1 MNLPKTIRTQSD
13 DSRAQKH
20 AVLPHNPKR
29 HSASF
34 RRVLVLVYGTV
45 VLFALLITG
54 IYTVVSPQIFASN
67 KISDLIPKGQIIAG
81 YIESTL
87 RGELSS
93 TYLVPL
99 IGRST
104 SQWEATVWVV
114 DANGDTLIRTQQI
127 EGRRVGRLP
136 AKLSESML
144 PQVLS
149 GEVATHVGSMEDLT
163 VSDGASHR
171 KSARSSGV
179 MNGLS
184 EGSAKAPE
192 TDSTEEVMN
201 GNLVVVAVP
210 ITFMDEVI
218 GAVFMAQSMTEIM
231 GGMQALTN
239 TLALSLLLVGLLMLP
254 VVLFFASRMV
264 RPITRMRTVALTM
277 AGGDLTARAEDGSN
291 DEYGELGRALN
302 YLSSELGSTIS
313 SLQMERNRLQSLING
328 LSEGIIAVDA
338 KGATTLIN
346 PAVYGLLNLQSTDDN
361 VRAAAPD
368 VFAMFDQALS
378 SAQAVKKTV
387 WQGDVA
393 LHISVSPL
401 LLQSGE
407 VTGCVGIVSDVT
419 SAERLEQ
426 TRRDYVANVSHEL
439 RTPLTAMRALIEP
452 LRDGLVK
459 TEEQRQQ
466 IYDVVLRETMR
477 LSRLVNDMLELS
489 RLQSGT
495 ASLSRSVFAPLPL
508 FNLIHETYSAY
519 AEDYQQ
525 TFVYDVPEDLPSV
538 WGNPDRTQQV
548 LIVLLDNAFKY
559 TPEGG
564 VVTLSACAEGDVVRV
579 RVRDTGVGIPA
590 ADLPH
595 VFDRFYKVDKS
606 HHSKGTGL
614 GLVIAYEIMKH
625 LGEEMSV
632 TSEPGQGSCFTFT
645 LHIAQGSAERTAEL
659 PKAPA

>member
-1 MNLPKTIRTQSD
+1 MTAGR
-13 DSRAQKH
+13 
-20 AVLPHNPKR
+20 PKR

-45 VLFALLITG
+45 ILFALLITG

-67 KISDLIPKGQIIAG
+67 KITDLIPKGQIIAG

-114 DANGDTLIRTQQI
+114 DASGDTLIRTQQI

-171 KSARSSGV
+171 KSARSSSV
-179 MNGLS
+179 MNGLN

-614 GLVIAYEIMKH
+614 GLAIAYEIMKH

>member
-1 MNLPKTIRTQSD
+1 MTAGR
-13 DSRAQKH
+13 
-20 AVLPHNPKR
+20 PKR

-45 VLFALLITG
+45 ILFALLITG

-114 DANGDTLIRTQQI
+114 DASGDTLIRTQQI

-163 VSDGASHR
+163 VSDGANHR

-313 SLQMERNRLQSLING
+313 SLQIERNRLQSLING

-614 GLVIAYEIMKH
+614 GLAIAYEIMKH

-645 LHIAQGSAERTAEL
+645 LHIAQGSAEKTAEL

>member
-1 MNLPKTIRTQSD
+1 MTAGR
-13 DSRAQKH
+13 
-20 AVLPHNPKR
+20 PKR

-45 VLFALLITG
+45 ILFALLITG

-114 DANGDTLIRTQQI
+114 DASGDTLIRTQQI

-171 KSARSSGV
+171 KSARSSSV

-564 VVTLSACAEGDVVRV
+564 VVTLSACAEGDVIRV

-614 GLVIAYEIMKH
+614 GLAIAYEIMKH

-632 TSEPGQGSCFTFT
+632 TSEPGRGSCFTFT
-645 LHIAQGSAERTAEL
+645 LHIAQDTAEL

>member
-1 MNLPKTIRTQSD
+1 MTAGR
-13 DSRAQKH
+13 
-20 AVLPHNPKR
+20 PKR

-45 VLFALLITG
+45 ILFALLITG

-114 DANGDTLIRTQQI
+114 DASGDTLIRTQQI

-171 KSARSSGV
+171 KSARSSSV

-184 EGSAKAPE
+184 EGSAKTPE

-564 VVTLSACAEGDVVRV
+564 IVTLSACAEGDVVRV

-595 VFDRFYKVDKS
+595 VFERFYKVDKS

-614 GLVIAYEIMKH
+614 GLAIAYEIMKH

-632 TSEPGQGSCFTFT
+632 TSEPGRGSCFTFT
-645 LHIAQGSAERTAEL
+645 LHIAQGSAEKTAEL

>member
-1 MNLPKTIRTQSD
+1 MTAGR
-13 DSRAQKH
+13 
-20 AVLPHNPKR
+20 PKR

-45 VLFALLITG
+45 ILFALLITG

-114 DANGDTLIRTQQI
+114 DASGDTLIRTQQI

-171 KSARSSGV
+171 KSARSSSV

-564 VVTLSACAEGDVVRV
+564 VVTLSACAEDDVVRV

-614 GLVIAYEIMKH
+614 GLAIAYEIMKH

-645 LHIAQGSAERTAEL
+645 LHIAQGSAEKTAEL

>member
-1 MNLPKTIRTQSD
+1 MTAGR
-13 DSRAQKH
+13 
-20 AVLPHNPKR
+20 PKR

-45 VLFALLITG
+45 ILFALLITG

-114 DANGDTLIRTQQI
+114 DASGDTLIRTQQI

-277 AGGDLTARAEDGSN
+277 ADGDLTARAEDGSN

-378 SAQAVKKTV
+378 SARAVKKTV
-387 WQGDVA
+387 WQGDIA

-614 GLVIAYEIMKH
+614 GLAIAYEIMKH

-645 LHIAQGSAERTAEL
+645 LHIAQGTAEKTAEL

>member
-1 MNLPKTIRTQSD
+1 MTAGR
-13 DSRAQKH
+13 
-20 AVLPHNPKR
+20 PKR

-45 VLFALLITG
+45 ILFALLITG

-114 DANGDTLIRTQQI
+114 DASGDTLIRTQQI

-163 VSDGASHR
+163 VSDGTSQR
-171 KSARSSGV
+171 KSARSSSV

-184 EGSAKAPE
+184 EGGAKTPE

-614 GLVIAYEIMKH
+614 GLAIAYEIMKH

-632 TSEPGQGSCFTFT
+632 TSEPGRGSCFSFT
-645 LHIAQGSAERTAEL
+645 LHIAQGAAEKTAEL

>member
-1 MNLPKTIRTQSD
+1 MTAGR
-13 DSRAQKH
+13 
-20 AVLPHNPKR
+20 PKR

-45 VLFALLITG
+45 ILFALLITG
-54 IYTVVSPQIFASN
+54 IYTAVSPQIFASN

-114 DANGDTLIRTQQI
+114 DASGDTLIRTQQI

-171 KSARSSGV
+171 KSAWSSSV

-184 EGSAKAPE
+184 EGSPKTPE

-614 GLVIAYEIMKH
+614 GLAIAYEIMKH

-645 LHIAQGSAERTAEL
+645 LHIAQGSAEKTAEL

>member
-1 MNLPKTIRTQSD
+1 MTAGR
-13 DSRAQKH
+13 
-20 AVLPHNPKR
+20 PKR

-45 VLFALLITG
+45 ILFALLITG

-114 DANGDTLIRTQQI
+114 DASGDTLIRTQQI

-171 KSARSSGV
+171 KSAWSSSV

-614 GLVIAYEIMKH
+614 GLAIAYEIMKH

-632 TSEPGQGSCFTFT
+632 TSEPGRGSCFTFT
-645 LHIAQGSAERTAEL
+645 LHIAQGSAEKTAEL
-659 PKAPA
+659 PKAPV

>member
-1 MNLPKTIRTQSD
+1 MTA
-13 DSRAQKH
+13 SR
-20 AVLPHNPKR
+20 PKR

-45 VLFALLITG
+45 ILFALLITG
-54 IYTVVSPQIFASN
+54 IYTAVSPQIFASN

-114 DANGDTLIRTQQI
+114 DASGDTLIRTQQI

-149 GEVATHVGSMEDLT
+149 GEIATHVGSMEDLT

-171 KSARSSGV
+171 KSARSSSV

-614 GLVIAYEIMKH
+614 GLAIAYEIMKH

-645 LHIAQGSAERTAEL
+645 LHIAQGAAEKTAEL

>member
-1 MNLPKTIRTQSD
+1 MTAGR
-13 DSRAQKH
+13 
-20 AVLPHNPKR
+20 PKR

-45 VLFALLITG
+45 ILFALLITG

-114 DANGDTLIRTQQI
+114 DASGDTLIRTQQI

-163 VSDGASHR
+163 VSDGANHR

-346 PAVYGLLNLQSTDDN
+346 PAVYGLLNLQSTDDK

-614 GLVIAYEIMKH
+614 GLAIAYEIMKH

-645 LHIAQGSAERTAEL
+645 LHIAQGSAEKTAEL

>member
-1 MNLPKTIRTQSD
+1 MTAGR
-13 DSRAQKH
+13 
-20 AVLPHNPKR
+20 PKR

-45 VLFALLITG
+45 ILFALLITG

-81 YIESTL
+81 YIESTV

-114 DANGDTLIRTQQI
+114 DASGDTLIRTQQI

-163 VSDGASHR
+163 VSDGANHR

-538 WGNPDRTQQV
+538 WGNPDRLQV
-548 LIVLLDNAFKY
+548 YA
-559 TPEGG
+559 GG
-564 VVTLSACAEGDVVRV
+564 RRRHAERLRGGRRCPRPRPRHRRGHPRGGSAPRV
-579 RVRDTGVGIPA
+579 RP
-590 ADLPH
+590 L
-595 VFDRFYKVDKS
+595 
-606 HHSKGTGL
+606 L
-614 GLVIAYEIMKH
+614 
-625 LGEEMSV
+625 
-632 TSEPGQGSCFTFT
+632 
-645 LHIAQGSAERTAEL
+645 
-659 PKAPA
+659 

>member
-1 MNLPKTIRTQSD
+1 MTAGR
-13 DSRAQKH
+13 
-20 AVLPHNPKR
+20 PKR

-45 VLFALLITG
+45 ILFALLITG

-114 DANGDTLIRTQQI
+114 DASGDTLIRTQQI

-171 KSARSSGV
+171 TSAWSSSV

-614 GLVIAYEIMKH
+614 GLAIAYEIMKH

>member
-1 MNLPKTIRTQSD
+1 MTAGR
-13 DSRAQKH
+13 
-20 AVLPHNPKR
+20 PKR

-45 VLFALLITG
+45 ILFALLITG

-114 DANGDTLIRTQQI
+114 DASGDTLIRTQQI

-149 GEVATHVGSMEDLT
+149 GEIATHVGSMEDLT
-163 VSDGASHR
+163 VSDGTSHR
-171 KSARSSGV
+171 KSARSSSV
-179 MNGLS
+179 MNGLN

-439 RTPLTAMRALIEP
+439 RTPLTAMRALVEP
-452 LRDGLVK
+452 LKEGMVTSEADRM
-459 TEEQRQQ
+459 RY
-466 IYDVVLRETMR
+466 YDIILREVMR
-477 LSRLVNDMLELS
+477 LSRLINDQLELS

-495 ASLSRSVFAPLPL
+495 IAIEKKRMALDDLGAGYSSLEDLCAYPIQFVKLARELVRRTEEERGRRLVAGLCRLAHSMDMQVLCEGVETREQLETVLEQGCDLIQGFYYARPLPL
-508 FNLIHETYSAY
+508 RE
-519 AEDYQQ
+519 
-525 TFVYDVPEDLPSV
+525 
-538 WGNPDRTQQV
+538 
-548 LIVLLDNAFKY
+548 
-559 TPEGG
+559 
-564 VVTLSACAEGDVVRV
+564 
-579 RVRDTGVGIPA
+579 
-590 ADLPH
+590 
-595 VFDRFYKVDKS
+595 
-606 HHSKGTGL
+606 
-614 GLVIAYEIMKH
+614 
-625 LGEEMSV
+625 
-632 TSEPGQGSCFTFT
+632 
-645 LHIAQGSAERTAEL
+645 AERRLQEMQG
-659 PKAPA
+659 KA

>member
-1 MNLPKTIRTQSD
+1 MMK
-13 DSRAQKH
+13 
-20 AVLPHNPKR
+20 

-45 VLFALLITG
+45 VVFALLITG
-54 IYTVVSPQIFASN
+54 IYTVVSPQIFAGN
-67 KISDLIPKGQIIAG
+67 KIDDLIPKGQIIAG

-93 TYLVPL
+93 AYLVPL

-114 DANGDTLIRTQQI
+114 DENGDTLIRTQQI

-136 AKLSESML
+136 AKLSSSML

-149 GEVATHVGSMEDLT
+149 GEVATHIGSMEDLST
-163 VSDGASHR
+163 TSTSRYR
-171 KSARSSGV
+171 KSGSTNSAMSGLTSD
-179 MNGLS
+179 NGK
-184 EGSAKAPE
+184 SAE
-192 TDSTEEVMN
+192 TSDSTEEEMN
-201 GNLVVVAVP
+201 GKLVVVAVP
-210 ITFMDEVI
+210 ITFMGDVI

-231 GGMQALTN
+231 DGMQALNN
-239 TLALSLLLVGLLMLP
+239 TLALSLLVVALLLLP
-254 VVLFFASRMV
+254 VVLFFASRMAK
-264 RPITRMRTVALTM
+264 PIANMRAVALTM
-277 AGGDLTARAEDGSN
+277 AGGDLTARADDRSS

-302 YLSSELGSTIS
+302 HLSSELGSTIS
-313 SLQMERNRLQSLING
+313 SLEMERNRLQSLING

-338 KGATTLIN
+338 QGSVTLMN
-346 PAVYGLLNLQSTDDN
+346 PAVYGLLSLSESTVD
-361 VRAAAPD
+361 VRNAAPD
-368 VFAMFDQALS
+368 VFAMFDEALRS
-378 SAQAVKKTV
+378 GNVVKKTI
-387 WQGDVA
+387 WQGDIA

-401 LLQSGE
+401 CLPGE
-407 VTGCVGIVSDVT
+407 DITGCVGIVSDVT

-439 RTPLTAMRALIEP
+439 RTPLTAMRALMEP

-495 ASLSRSVFAPLPL
+495 ASLQRSVFAPLPL
-508 FNLIHETYSAY
+508 LNIIHETYSAY

-525 TFVYDVPEDLPSV
+525 TFIYDVPESLPDV
-538 WGNPDRTQQV
+538 TGNPDRTQQV
-548 LIVLLDNAFKY
+548 LIALLDNAFKY

-564 VVTLSACAEGDVVRV
+564 TVTLSAAVEDNVVRI
-579 RVRDTGVGIPA
+579 RVRDTGVGISKE
-590 ADLPH
+590 DLPH

-606 HHSKGTGL
+606 HHGKGTGL
-614 GLVIAYEIMKH
+614 GLAIAYEIMKH

-632 TSEPGQGSCFTFT
+632 TSGLNQGSCFTFT
-645 LHIAQGSAERTAEL
+645 LHIA
-659 PKAPA
+659 K

>member
-1 MNLPKTIRTQSD
+1 MTAGR
-13 DSRAQKH
+13 
-20 AVLPHNPKR
+20 PKR

-45 VLFALLITG
+45 ILFALLITG

-114 DANGDTLIRTQQI
+114 DASGDTLIRTQQI

-149 GEVATHVGSMEDLT
+149 GEIATHVGSMEDLT

-171 KSARSSGV
+171 KSARSSSV

-210 ITFMDEVI
+210 ITFMGEVI

-614 GLVIAYEIMKH
+614 GLAIAYEIMKH

-645 LHIAQGSAERTAEL
+645 LHIAQGSAEKTAEL

>member
-1 MNLPKTIRTQSD
+1 MTAGR
-13 DSRAQKH
+13 
-20 AVLPHNPKR
+20 PKR

-45 VLFALLITG
+45 ILFALLITG

-114 DANGDTLIRTQQI
+114 DASGDTLIRTQQI

-163 VSDGASHR
+163 VSDGTSQR
-171 KSARSSGV
+171 KSAWSSSV

-184 EGSAKAPE
+184 EGSAKTPE

-302 YLSSELGSTIS
+302 HLSSELGSTIS

-338 KGATTLIN
+338 EGATTLIN

-614 GLVIAYEIMKH
+614 GLAIAYEIMKH

-632 TSEPGQGSCFTFT
+632 TSEPGRGSCFTFT
-645 LHIAQGSAERTAEL
+645 LHIAQGAAEL

>member
-1 MNLPKTIRTQSD
+1 MTAGR
-13 DSRAQKH
+13 
-20 AVLPHNPKR
+20 PKR

-45 VLFALLITG
+45 ILFALLITG

-114 DANGDTLIRTQQI
+114 DASGDTLIRTQQI

-171 KSARSSGV
+171 KSARSSSV

-614 GLVIAYEIMKH
+614 GLAIAYEIMKH

-645 LHIAQGSAERTAEL
+645 LHIAQGAAEKTAEP

>member
-1 MNLPKTIRTQSD
+1 MMK
-13 DSRAQKH
+13 
-20 AVLPHNPKR
+20 

-34 RRVLVLVYGTV
+34 RRVLVLTYGTV

-67 KISDLIPKGQIIAG
+67 KIDDLIPKGQIIAG

-93 TYLVPL
+93 AYLVPL

-114 DANGDTLIRTQQI
+114 DENGDTLIRTQQI
-127 EGRRVGRLP
+127 DGRRVGRLP
-136 AKLSESML
+136 AKLSDSML

-149 GEVATHVGSMEDLT
+149 GEVATHVGSMEDLST
-163 VSDGASHR
+163 TESSQNR
-171 KSARSSGV
+171 KSTSSNA
-179 MNGLS
+179 MSGLAS
-184 EGSAKAPE
+184 DASKTPE
-192 TDSTEEVMN
+192 VSDSTEEEMS
-201 GNLVVVAVP
+201 GKLVVVAVP
-210 ITFMDEVI
+210 VTFMGDVI

-231 GGMQALTN
+231 GGMQALNN
-239 TLALSLLLVGLLMLP
+239 TLALSLLVVALLLLP

-264 RPITRMRTVALTM
+264 KPIANMRAVALTM
-277 AGGDLTARAEDGSN
+277 AGGDLTVRADDKAS

-313 SLQMERNRLQSLING
+313 SLEMERNRLQSLING

-338 KGATTLIN
+338 QGTVTLMN
-346 PAVYGLLNLQSTDDN
+346 PAVYGLLSLDPNTGD
-361 VRAAAPD
+361 VRDAAPD
-368 VFAMFDQALS
+368 VFAMFADALKS
-378 SAQAVKKTV
+378 GKAVKKTI
-387 WQGDVA
+387 WQGDIA

-401 LLQSGE
+401 CLPDE
-407 VTGCVGIVSDVT
+407 EITGCVGIVSDVT

-439 RTPLTAMRALIEP
+439 RTPLTAMRALMEP

-495 ASLSRSVFAPLPL
+495 ASLQRSVFAPLPL
-508 FNLIHETYSAY
+508 LNLIHETYSAY

-525 TFVYDVPEDLPSV
+525 TFVYDIPETLPNV
-538 WGNPDRTQQV
+538 TGNPDRTQQV
-548 LIVLLDNAFKY
+548 LIALLDNAFKY

-564 VVTLSACAEGDVVRV
+564 TVTLSACIENDVVRI

-590 ADLPH
+590 QDLPH

-614 GLVIAYEIMKH
+614 GLAIAYEIMKH

-632 TSEPGQGSCFTFT
+632 TSEPGKGSCFTFT
-645 LHIAQGSAERTAEL
+645 LHIA
-659 PKAPA
+659 K

>member
-1 MNLPKTIRTQSD
+1 MTAGK
-13 DSRAQKH
+13 
-20 AVLPHNPKR
+20 PKR

-45 VLFALLITG
+45 ILFALLITG

-114 DANGDTLIRTQQI
+114 DASGDTLIRTQQI

-163 VSDGASHR
+163 VSDGASRR
-171 KSARSSGV
+171 KSAWSSSV

-184 EGSAKAPE
+184 EGGAKTPE

-277 AGGDLTARAEDGSN
+277 AGGDLTARAEDSSN

-346 PAVYGLLNLQSTDDN
+346 PAVYGLLNLQSADDN

-614 GLVIAYEIMKH
+614 GLAIAYEIMKH

-632 TSEPGQGSCFTFT
+632 TSEPGRGSCFSFT
-645 LHIAQGSAERTAEL
+645 LHIAQDTTEKTAEL
-659 PKAPA
+659 P

>member
-1 MNLPKTIRTQSD
+1 MTAGR
-13 DSRAQKH
+13 
-20 AVLPHNPKR
+20 PKR

-45 VLFALLITG
+45 ILFALLITG

-114 DANGDTLIRTQQI
+114 DASGDTLIRTQQI

-277 AGGDLTARAEDGSN
+277 AGGDLTTRAEDGSN

-614 GLVIAYEIMKH
+614 GLAIAYEIMKH

-632 TSEPGQGSCFTFT
+632 TSEPGRGSCFTFT
-645 LHIAQGSAERTAEL
+645 LHIAQGSAEKTAEP

>member
-1 MNLPKTIRTQSD
+1 MTAGK
-13 DSRAQKH
+13 
-20 AVLPHNPKR
+20 PKR

-45 VLFALLITG
+45 ILFALLITG

-114 DANGDTLIRTQQI
+114 DASGDTLIRTQQI

-163 VSDGASHR
+163 VSDGASQR
-171 KSARSSGV
+171 KSARSTSV

-184 EGSAKAPE
+184 EGSAKTPE

-346 PAVYGLLNLQSTDDN
+346 PAVYGLLNLQSADDN

-525 TFVYDVPEDLPSV
+525 TFVYDVPENLPSV

-614 GLVIAYEIMKH
+614 GLAIAYEIMKH

-632 TSEPGQGSCFTFT
+632 TSEPGQGSCFSFT
-645 LHIAQGSAERTAEL
+645 LHIAQDTAET
-659 PKAPA
+659 

>member
-1 MNLPKTIRTQSD
+1 MMK
-13 DSRAQKH
+13 
-20 AVLPHNPKR
+20 

-34 RRVLVLVYGTV
+34 RRVLTLVYGTV

-54 IYTVVSPQIFASN
+54 IYTVVSPQIFANN

-114 DANGDTLIRTQQI
+114 DADGDTLIRTQQI

-136 AKLSESML
+136 AKLSESMM

-149 GEVATHVGSMEDLT
+149 GEIATHVGSMEDLT
-163 VSDGASHR
+163 VSDNASR
-171 KSARSSGV
+171 YKSTQSSGV
-179 MNGLS
+179 MNDLS
-184 EGSAKAPE
+184 DNKASE
-192 TDSTEEVMN
+192 STDSTEEVMN
-201 GNLVVVAVP
+201 GKLVVVAVP
-210 ITFMDEVI
+210 VTFMDEVI

-239 TLALSLLLVGLLMLP
+239 TLALSLLLVALLMLP
-254 VVLFFASRMV
+254 VVLFFAARMV
-264 RPITRMRTVALTM
+264 KPISRMRTVALTM
-277 AGGDLTARAEDGSN
+277 AGGDLTVRAEDTSN

-302 YLSSELGSTIS
+302 YLSSELGRTIS

-328 LSEGIIAVDA
+328 LSEGIIAVDE

-346 PAVYGLLNLQSTDDN
+346 PAVYGLLNLNPGADN

-368 VFAMFDQALS
+368 VFAMFDEALA
-378 SAQAVKKTV
+378 SAQGVKKTI

-401 LLQSGE
+401 LTQSGE
-407 VTGCVGIVSDVT
+407 VSGCVGIVSDVT

-495 ASLSRSVFAPLPL
+495 ASLQRSVFAPLPL
-508 FNLIHETYSAY
+508 LNIIHETYSAY

-525 TFVYDVPEDLPSV
+525 TFIYDVPESLPDV
-538 WGNPDRTQQV
+538 TGNPDRTQQV
-548 LIVLLDNAFKY
+548 LIALLDNAFKY

-564 VVTLSACAEGDVVRV
+564 TVTLSAAVEDDVVRIC
-579 RVRDTGVGIPA
+579 VRDTGVGISKE
-590 ADLPH
+590 DLPH

-614 GLVIAYEIMKH
+614 GLAIAYEIMKH

-632 TSEPGQGSCFTFT
+632 TSELNQGSCFTFT
-645 LHIAQGSAERTAEL
+645 LHIAKSSGFT
-659 PKAPA
+659 PKIA

>member
-1 MNLPKTIRTQSD
+1 MTAGK
-13 DSRAQKH
+13 
-20 AVLPHNPKR
+20 PKR

-45 VLFALLITG
+45 ILFALLITG

-114 DANGDTLIRTQQI
+114 DASGDTLIRTQQI

-163 VSDGASHR
+163 VSDGASRR
-171 KSARSSGV
+171 KSAWSSSV

-184 EGSAKAPE
+184 EGGAKTPE

-277 AGGDLTARAEDGSN
+277 AGGDLTARAEDSSN

-346 PAVYGLLNLQSTDDN
+346 PAVYGLLNLQSADDN

-614 GLVIAYEIMKH
+614 GLAIAYEIMKH

-632 TSEPGQGSCFTFT
+632 TSEPGRGSCFSFT
-645 LHIAQGSAERTAEL
+645 LHIAQGAAEKTAEL
-659 PKAPA
+659 PKTPA

>member
-1 MNLPKTIRTQSD
+1 MTAGR
-13 DSRAQKH
+13 
-20 AVLPHNPKR
+20 PKR

-45 VLFALLITG
+45 ILFALLITG

-114 DANGDTLIRTQQI
+114 DASGDTLIRTQQI

-163 VSDGASHR
+163 VSDGANHR

-192 TDSTEEVMN
+192 ADSTEEVMN

-614 GLVIAYEIMKH
+614 GLAIAYEIMKH

-645 LHIAQGSAERTAEL
+645 LHIAHGSAEKTAEL

>member
-1 MNLPKTIRTQSD
+1 MTAGR
-13 DSRAQKH
+13 
-20 AVLPHNPKR
+20 PKR

-45 VLFALLITG
+45 ILFALLITG

-114 DANGDTLIRTQQI
+114 DASGDTLIRTQQI

-136 AKLSESML
+136 AKLSKSML

-163 VSDGASHR
+163 VSDGTSQR
-171 KSARSSGV
+171 KSARSSSV

-184 EGSAKAPE
+184 EGSAKTPE

-302 YLSSELGSTIS
+302 HLSSELGSTIS

-338 KGATTLIN
+338 RGATTLIN

-614 GLVIAYEIMKH
+614 GLAIAYEIMKH

-632 TSEPGQGSCFTFT
+632 TSEPGRGSCFTFT
-645 LHIAQGSAERTAEL
+645 LHIAQGAAEL

>member
-1 MNLPKTIRTQSD
+1 MTAGR
-13 DSRAQKH
+13 
-20 AVLPHNPKR
+20 PKR

-45 VLFALLITG
+45 ILFALLITG

-114 DANGDTLIRTQQI
+114 DASGDTLIRTQQI

-163 VSDGASHR
+163 VSDGASQR
-171 KSARSSGV
+171 KSAWSSSV

-184 EGSAKAPE
+184 EGSAKTPE

-210 ITFMDEVI
+210 ITFMDDVI

-614 GLVIAYEIMKH
+614 GLAIAYEIMKH

-645 LHIAQGSAERTAEL
+645 LHIAQGSAEKTAEL

>member
-1 MNLPKTIRTQSD
+1 MTAGR
-13 DSRAQKH
+13 
-20 AVLPHNPKR
+20 PKR

-45 VLFALLITG
+45 ILFALLITG

-114 DANGDTLIRTQQI
+114 DASGDTLIRTQQI

-171 KSARSSGV
+171 KSAWSSSV

-614 GLVIAYEIMKH
+614 GLAIAYEIMKH

-632 TSEPGQGSCFTFT
+632 TSEPGRGSCFTFT
-645 LHIAQGSAERTAEL
+645 LHIAQGSAEKTAEL

>member
-1 MNLPKTIRTQSD
+1 MTAGR
-13 DSRAQKH
+13 
-20 AVLPHNPKR
+20 PKR

-45 VLFALLITG
+45 ILFALLITG
-54 IYTVVSPQIFASN
+54 IYTIVSPQIFASN

-114 DANGDTLIRTQQI
+114 DASGDTLIRTQQI

-179 MNGLS
+179 INGLS

-548 LIVLLDNAFKY
+548 LIALLDNAFKY

-564 VVTLSACAEGDVVRV
+564 VVTLSACAEDNVVRV

-614 GLVIAYEIMKH
+614 GLAIAYEIMKH

>member
-1 MNLPKTIRTQSD
+1 MTAGR
-13 DSRAQKH
+13 
-20 AVLPHNPKR
+20 PKR

-45 VLFALLITG
+45 ILFALLITG

-114 DANGDTLIRTQQI
+114 DASGDTLIRTQQI

-171 KSARSSGV
+171 KSARSSSV

-508 FNLIHETYSAY
+508 FNLIHETYFAY

-614 GLVIAYEIMKH
+614 GLAIAYEIMKH

-645 LHIAQGSAERTAEL
+645 LHIAQGSAEKTAEL

>member
-1 MNLPKTIRTQSD
+1 
-13 DSRAQKH
+13 
-20 AVLPHNPKR
+20 
-29 HSASF
+29 
-34 RRVLVLVYGTV
+34 
-45 VLFALLITG
+45 
-54 IYTVVSPQIFASN
+54 
-67 KISDLIPKGQIIAG
+67 
-81 YIESTL
+81 
-87 RGELSS
+87 
-93 TYLVPL
+93 
-99 IGRST
+99 
-104 SQWEATVWVV
+104 
-114 DANGDTLIRTQQI
+114 
-127 EGRRVGRLP
+127 
-136 AKLSESML
+136 
-144 PQVLS
+144 
-149 GEVATHVGSMEDLT
+149 
-163 VSDGASHR
+163 
-171 KSARSSGV
+171 
-179 MNGLS
+179 
-184 EGSAKAPE
+184 
-192 TDSTEEVMN
+192 MN

-614 GLVIAYEIMKH
+614 GLAIAYEIMKH

-632 TSEPGQGSCFTFT
+632 TSEPGRGSCFTFT
-645 LHIAQGSAERTAEL
+645 LHIAQGSAEKTAEL

>member
-1 MNLPKTIRTQSD
+1 MTAGR
-13 DSRAQKH
+13 
-20 AVLPHNPKR
+20 PKR

-45 VLFALLITG
+45 ILFALLITG

-114 DANGDTLIRTQQI
+114 DASGDTLIRTQQI

-163 VSDGASHR
+163 VSDGASQR
-171 KSARSSGV
+171 KSAWSSSV

-184 EGSAKAPE
+184 EGSAKTPE

-346 PAVYGLLNLQSTDDN
+346 PAVYGLLNLQSADDN

-614 GLVIAYEIMKH
+614 GLAIAYEIMKH

-632 TSEPGQGSCFTFT
+632 TSEPGRGSCFTFT
-645 LHIAQGSAERTAEL
+645 LHIAQGSAEKTAEL

>member
-1 MNLPKTIRTQSD
+1 MTAGK
-13 DSRAQKH
+13 
-20 AVLPHNPKR
+20 PKR

-45 VLFALLITG
+45 ILFALLITG

-114 DANGDTLIRTQQI
+114 DASGDTLIRTQQI

-171 KSARSSGV
+171 KSARSSSV

-338 KGATTLIN
+338 QGATTLIN

-614 GLVIAYEIMKH
+614 GLAIAYEIMKH

-645 LHIAQGSAERTAEL
+645 LHIAQGAAET
-659 PKAPA
+659 